1 MRHKR
6 TIKWTL
12 GTLFTSVLLAIG
24 AGVPALATTTPSI
37 STAGNGVVIATEGT
51 AQNLKFYWAT
61 NGTATWHAE
70 TVAGKNTTYSPPS
83 IVTNGNGVNI
93 VAMGPNNS
101 LKFYWAINGTST
113 WHAETVAGKNTTYS
127 APSIDAN

>member
-37 STAGNGVVIATEGT
+37 STAGNGVVIATEGI

-61 NGTATWHAE
+61 NGTATWHPE
-70 TVAGKNTTYSPPS
+70 TVAVKNTTYSSPS
-83 IVTNGNGVNI
+83 ITHDGNSVI
-93 VAMGPNNS
+93 IAAEGPNHS

-113 WHAETVAGKNTTYS
+113 WHAETVAAAHS
-127 APSIDAN
+127 VA